1 MIWLIQLIGLIGQ
14 IRQII
19 RQIIRQ
25 VLQGWQIRFSPA
37 NFGQLWSGP
46 AKSGQF
52 QLVPVSSGQIGPA
65 PTCPLLPPALQ
76 SCRLISY
83 GSARSPQPVRSS

>member
-1 MIWLIQLIGLIGQ
+1 MIWLIQPIWRIGLIGQ
-14 IRQII
+14 I

-52 QLVPVSSGQIGPA
+52 QLVPVKSGQ
-65 PTCPLLPPALQ
+65 L
-76 SCRLISY
+76 R
-83 GSARSPQPVRSS
+83 PVPFCHQLFRVAG

>member
-1 MIWLIQLIGLIGQ
+1 MIWLIQLIGLIRLIGQ

-37 NFGQLWSGP
+37 NFGQLWPGP
-46 AKSGQF
+46 ASF
-52 QLVPVSSGQIGPA
+52 S
-65 PTCPLLPPALQ
+65 
-76 SCRLISY
+76 
-83 GSARSPQPVRSS
+83 

>member
-52 QLVPVSSGQIGPA
+52 QLVPVKSGQLRPV
-65 PTCPLLPPALQ
+65 PLCHQLFRVA
-76 SCRLISY
+76 
-83 GSARSPQPVRSS
+83 G